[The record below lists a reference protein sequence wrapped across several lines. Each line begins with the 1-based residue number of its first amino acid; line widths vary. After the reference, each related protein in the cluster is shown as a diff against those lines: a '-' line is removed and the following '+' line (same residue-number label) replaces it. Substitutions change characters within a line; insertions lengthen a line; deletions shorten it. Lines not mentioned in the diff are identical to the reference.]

1 MPALKKPFT
10 LLLILSHLNAF
21 VLGGVGNVYAA
32 NQEVNTVKSPQ
43 NFVDITANEVLNIS
57 SVQGFKFVQTKYSS
71 KGFFSSSVNINT
83 KATAKDAYS
92 AYQQDLAQQQAQ
104 LQDLQA
110 KLEDDI
116 GFIEQIDIDEMS
128 ELVGDLQADKKYY
141 QTNIALAASSLAAK
155 TTALAAQLAT
165 AAASSGTYG

>member
-1 MPALKKPFT
+1 M
-10 LLLILSHLNAF
+10 
-21 VLGGVGNVYAA
+21 YAA

-57 SVQGFKFVQTKYSS
+57 SVQGFKFVQTKSSS

-141 QTNIALAASSLAAK
+141 QNQYRPSSI
-155 TTALAAQLAT
+155 QP
-165 AAASSGTYG
+165 SSQNHRPCRPTSNSSSKLRHLWL